1 MFILVHS
8 KGIQSVEGYTS
19 ALKVA
24 QSIADE
30 TMEKARVYRMPT
42 TVEFVACPKK
52 QIETKP
58 IVTTKKAKRK

>member
-30 TMEKARVYRMPT
+30 TMEKARV
-42 TVEFVACPKK
+42 
-52 QIETKP
+52 
-58 IVTTKKAKRK
+58 